1 MKSVD
6 IADVKK
12 GKVSVAGWVE
22 DKRVLGKIA
31 FFVLRDQTGKI
42 QITSKDKDV
51 IKGIKSLSKESAV
64 VVKGRVKSSKQAP
77 GGKEV
82 VPEEIKV
89 VSESEA
95 VPLTTRHVK
104 ADLDTRLNWRCL
116 DVRNEKVQAAFK
128 VEDKVVEGLIDYFT
142 KNKFFWMQTP
152 CLLASSSEG
161 GADMFPVIYFNKEAF
176 MRQDPMLHRQ
186 LVIASGFKRVF
197 EMGPSWRAEKSHTTR
212 HVCEHRTVAAEIA
225 FIEDEYDVIKV
236 EQEAVVNALKTVNK
250 ECKEELKLL
259 GKKIEVPKKDFPILQ
274 FPEIYEILK
283 KHGKKIPYGDEYDRE
298 SEKILGNYVKK
309 RYDADFFF
317 VNKFPYKA
325 KPFYVMRDK
334 RPWARSFDL
343 LCKGTELSS
352 GGQREHRHDVVLK
365 QAKEKKMNL
374 KSLEWYTKFFKYGV
388 PPHGGFSLGF
398 ERMTQRL
405 LDLGNIQEA
414 ILFPRTPE
422 RLEP

>member
-1 MKSVD
+1 MDV
-6 IADVKK
+6 ADVKS
-12 GKVSVAGWVE
+12 GKVDLSGWVQ
-22 DKRVLGKIA
+22 DKRILGKVA
-31 FFVLRDQTGKI
+31 FFVLRDQSGKI
-42 QITSKDKDV
+42 QITTKDERM
-51 IKGIKSLSKESAV
+51 IKTINSLPKESAV
-64 VVKGRVKSSKQAP
+64 IVEGRVKKSKKAP
-77 GGKEV
+77 GGIEIIPSKIELVSTSEV
-82 VPEEIKV
+82 
-89 VSESEA
+89 
-95 VPLTTRHVK
+95 VPLTTRYVK
-104 ADLDTRLNWRCL
+104 AELDTRLNWRCL
-116 DVRNEKVQAAFK
+116 DLRNEKRQAVFK
-128 VEDKVVEGLIDYFT
+128 IEAKIVEGLVDYFL

-152 CLLASSSEG
+152 CLMASPSEG

-225 FIEDEYDVIKV
+225 FIENEYDVIKV
-236 EQEAVVNALKTVNK
+236 EQAAVLNALKLVK
-250 ECKEELKLL
+250 KDCKNELTLL
-259 GKKIEVPKKDFPILQ
+259 GKKIEIPKKDFPILE
-274 FPEIYEILK
+274 FPAVYEILK
-283 KHGKKIPYGDEYDRE
+283 KHGKKIPYGEDYDTQ
-298 SEKILGNYVKK
+298 SEKILGLYVKK

-334 RPWARSFDL
+334 RPWARSVDL
-343 LCKGTELSS
+343 LCKGLELSS
-352 GGQREHRHDVVLK
+352 GGQRENRYEVLVK

-374 KSLEWYTKFFKYGV
+374 KNLEWYLKFFKYGV

-398 ERMTQRL
+398 ERMTQAL
-405 LDLGNIQEA
+405 LDLDNIQEA